1 MRYMLDT
8 TICIF
13 IIKQKPESVI
23 QRLMELKPGDICISS
38 ITYAEL
44 VHGAER
50 SQAKEKNRLALTIF
64 LSEIPILPFDD
75 LAAQA
80 YGRVKAELQREGV
93 SISQPD
99 TLIAAHAKSKE
110 LTLVSNHIRDFAR
123 VDGLIVEDWG

>member
-1 MRYMLDT
+1 MKYMLDT
-8 TICIF
+8 NICIF

-23 QRLMELKPGDICISS
+23 QRFMELKPGDICISS

-50 SQAKEKNRLALTIF
+50 SQTKEKNRLALTIF

-75 LAAQA
+75 LAAQT

-93 SISQPD
+93 SFSQLD
-99 TLIAAHAKSKE
+99 ALIAAHAKSKE
-110 LTLVSNHIRDFAR
+110 LILVSNHIRDFAR

>member
-1 MRYMLDT
+1 MKYMLDT
-8 TICIF
+8 NICIF

-23 QRLMELKPGDICISS
+23 QRFMELKPGDICISS

-50 SQAKEKNRLALTIF
+50 SRGKEKNRLALTTF

-75 LAAQA
+75 LAAQT
-80 YGRVKAELQREGV
+80 YGRVKAELQREG
-93 SISQPD
+93 ISFSQLD
-99 TLIAAHAKSKE
+99 ALIAAHAKSKE
-110 LTLVSNHIRDFAR
+110 LILVSNHIRDFAR